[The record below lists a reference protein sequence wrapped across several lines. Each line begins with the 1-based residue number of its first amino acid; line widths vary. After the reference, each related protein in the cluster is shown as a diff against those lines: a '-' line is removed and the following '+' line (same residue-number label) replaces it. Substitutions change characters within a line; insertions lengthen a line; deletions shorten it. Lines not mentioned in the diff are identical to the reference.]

1 MITLDQLQKIKDYYL
16 VLKRESKEIMKTG
29 DISDDFE
36 DWTMIVYNLSLF
48 GYNESDFL
56 MYVRGGTTPAHWVS

>member
-29 DISDDFE
+29 NISDDFE
-36 DWTMIVYNLSLF
+36 DWTMIVYNISIF
-48 GYNESDFL
+48 GYDENDFL